1 MGKQSVIGVD
11 LGGTNVR
18 VGKVQGDELKMHA
31 ATAISS
37 EEPEDVVMQEITGTI
52 DQVFDKDVLGIG
64 VGVPSVVDVDKGIV
78 YSAANIPSWKKVYLK
93 DRLEEKYGVPVFV
106 NNDAN
111 CFALGECY
119 FGKARDYKNIVG
131 LIVGTGL
138 GAGVIIDKRLYN
150 GSNCGAGEFGHIPY
164 KDHDFE
170 YYCSGQRFSREYG
183 IDGQVL
189 FDRARKGDAEALRI
203 FGTFGRD
210 LGNAV
215 LAILYSVDP
224 EIIVF
229 GGSVSNAFPF
239 FEKGM
244 RETLRAFKYRHAL
257 ERLVMERSEIKEI
270 AILGAAALYYDA
282 VPGTRS
288 C

>member
-1 MGKQSVIGVD
+1 MGKQVVIGVD

-18 VGKVQGDELKMHA
+18 VGKVQDNEIKTLA
-31 ATAISS
+31 AAAISS
-37 EEPEDVVMQEITGTI
+37 EESENVVMQEIQDTI
-52 DQVFDKDVLGIG
+52 NKIFDGNVIGIG
-64 VGVPSVVDVDKGIV
+64 VGVPSVVDVEKGIV
-78 YSAANIPSWKKVYLK
+78 FSVVNIPSWRKVYLK

-119 FGKARDYKNIVG
+119 FGKAGDYKNIVG

-138 GAGVIIDKRLYN
+138 GAGVIIDNRLYS
-150 GSNCGAGEFGHIPY
+150 GTNCGAGEFGHIPY

-170 YYCSGQRFSREYG
+170 YYCSGQRFIREYG
-183 IDGQVL
+183 MDGQVL
-189 FDRARKGDAEALRI
+189 FDRAQKGDVEALRI
-203 FGTFGRD
+203 FETFGLE
-210 LGNAV
+210 LGNAIQ
-215 LAILYSVDP
+215 AILYTVDP

-244 RETLRAFKYRHAL
+244 RKTLKAFKYQHAL
-257 ERLVMERSEIKEI
+257 ERLVMERSDIKEI
-270 AILGAAALYYDA
+270 AVLGAAALYFDA
-282 VPGTRS
+282 QKGV
-288 C
+288 

>member
-1 MGKQSVIGVD
+1 MGKQSIIGVD
-11 LGGTNVR
+11 LGGSNVR
-18 VGKVQGDELKMHA
+18 VGKVKDNELKMHA
-31 ATAISS
+31 AAAISS
-37 EEPEDVVMQEITGTI
+37 EEPEDVVMQEITDTI
-52 DQVFDKDVLGIG
+52 DQVFDKDVFSIG

-138 GAGVIIDKRLYN
+138 GAGVIIDKRLYS

-189 FDRARKGDAEALRI
+189 FDRAQKGDAEALRI
-203 FGTFGRD
+203 FETFGRD

-270 AILGAAALYYDA
+270 AILGAAALYYNA
-282 VPGTRS
+282 Q
-288 C
+288 

>member
-1 MGKQSVIGVD
+1 MGKQGVIGVD

-18 VGKVQGDELKMHA
+18 VGNVKDDELKMHA
-31 ATAISS
+31 ATPISS
-37 EEPEDVVMQEITGTI
+37 EESEDVVMKEITDTI
-52 DQVFDKDVLGIG
+52 DKVFDGDVIGIG
-64 VGVPSVVDVDKGIV
+64 VGVPSVVDVEKGIV
-78 YSAANIPSWKKVYLK
+78 YSVANIPSWKKVYLK
-93 DRLEEKYGVPVFV
+93 DRLEQKYHVPVFV

-119 FGKARDYKNIVG
+119 FGKARDYKNIIG

-138 GAGVIIDKRLYN
+138 GAGVIIDNRLYN
-150 GSNCGAGEFGHIPY
+150 GTNCGAGEFGHIPY

-189 FDRARKGDAEALRI
+189 FNRAQKGDAEALRI
-203 FGTFGRD
+203 FETFGLD
-210 LGNAV
+210 LGNAIQ
-215 LAILYSVDP
+215 AILYTLDP

-229 GGSVSNAFPF
+229 GGSVSNAFSF

-244 RETLRAFKYRHAL
+244 RETLKVFKYQHAL
-257 ERLVMERSEIKEI
+257 ERLVMVCSEIKEV
-270 AILGAAALYYDA
+270 AVLGAAALYFDA
-282 VPGTRS
+282 LQGVKE
-288 C
+288 

>member
-1 MGKQSVIGVD
+1 MGKQGIIGVD
-11 LGGTNVR
+11 LGGSNVR
-18 VGKVQGDELKMHA
+18 VGKVKDNELKMHTA
-31 ATAISS
+31 AAISS
-37 EEPEDVVMQEITGTI
+37 EEPENVVMQEITDTI

-64 VGVPSVVDVDKGIV
+64 VGVPSVVDVEKGIV

-93 DRLEEKYGVPVFV
+93 DRLVEKYGVPVFV

-119 FGKARDYKNIVG
+119 FGNARDYQNIVG

-203 FGTFGRD
+203 FETFGRD

-215 LAILYSVDP
+215 QAILYSVDP

-244 RETLRAFKYRHAL
+244 WESLSAFKYPHAL
-257 ERLVMERSEIKEI
+257 ERLVMERSQVKEI

-282 VPGTRS
+282 Q
-288 C
+288 